1 MDSSGT
7 HQIKRALISVS
18 DKNGIIEF
26 ARELNNLGI
35 EIFSTGGTATLLM
48 NEGIPVKFVSD
59 LTGFPEILG
68 GRVKTLHPAI
78 HAGILA
84 DLGNQEH
91 ISQLEELK
99 INSKENKPASTFF
112 KRAGVENLKNPKIKK
127 MAEQIK
133 ELEAGDSVEDDNM
146 TDDEYSDT
154 DDQNIMTLDALNK
167 PIDNN
172 KKAELEAIFE
182 EKTSPVLERMKL
194 LREQSRK
201 DGAFRRKD
209 D

>member
-1 MDSSGT
+1 MQCMNCKADIPPQFVASIRNNVCPGCGEKIYTDEIGT
-7 HQIKRALISVS
+7 MLT
-18 DKNGIIEF
+18 
-26 ARELNNLGI
+26 ELKEAMAKMPNDPEGLAGWLLSHYSLTKI
-35 EIFSTGGTATLLM
+35 GTAEPAPTFHRK
-48 NEGIPVKFVSD
+48 NEHKEND
-59 LTGFPEILG
+59 
-68 GRVKTLHPAI
+68 
-78 HAGILA
+78 
-84 DLGNQEH
+84 D
-91 ISQLEELK
+91 EELK

-133 ELEAGDSVEDDNM
+133 ELEDGDSVEDDNM